1 VWQAIADGSQSVMH
15 SCTYGGNPLSCATGV
30 AVLNYIE
37 QHDLVAR
44 AGEMGRRLIGKLK
57 EGLGDQPYVG
67 QIRGKGLFIGVELVA
82 DRETKEPFPADW
94 NVTHR
99 LEKETLKNGLLIL
112 GGVTGLIEGV
122 AGDHF
127 ELLPPYIVQDEHLD
141 FMVATVKKSVLKVVS
156 DLVSSTKAKSWIV
169 HHESPDPD

>member
-1 VWQAIADGSQSVMH
+1 LEDV
-15 SCTYGGNPLSCATGV
+15 
-30 AVLNYIE
+30 
-37 QHDLVAR
+37 
-44 AGEMGRRLIGKLK
+44 
-57 EGLGDQPYVG
+57 PYVG
-67 QIRGKGLFIGVELVA
+67 QIRGKGLFIGVELIA

-94 NVTHR
+94 QVTHR
-99 LEKETLKNGLLIL
+99 LEEEALKNGLLIL